1 MRKRRCLGVR
11 GSWPEE
17 FKGRLSGLTAWFL
30 MRTKKA
36 YYGRM
41 LIKDNARNGQI
52 TEGLRRV
59 ILINRLYCISGLI
72 KTLSG
77 KGAAC

>member
-1 MRKRRCLGVR
+1 MRERRCLGVR
-11 GSWPEE
+11 GSWLEE

-41 LIKDNARNGQI
+41 LIKDNAE
-52 TEGLRRV
+52 T
-59 ILINRLYCISGLI
+59 
-72 KTLSG
+72 G
-77 KGAAC
+77 KSPRG